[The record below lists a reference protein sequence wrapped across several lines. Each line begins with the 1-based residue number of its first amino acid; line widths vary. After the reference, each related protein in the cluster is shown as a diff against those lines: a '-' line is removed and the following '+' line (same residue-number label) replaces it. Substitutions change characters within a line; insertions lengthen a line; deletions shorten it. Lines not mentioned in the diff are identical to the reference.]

1 MLGLYVSKSNMRFFS
16 ILIALL
22 VTGLLYLFVV
32 ERDLLRGL
40 IGFSSTEEENLQLEE
55 LAENQEQQVMVEVK
69 PVNVVATTFEQEMVD
84 TSITLTGTTRAAR
97 YVDVKSETSGLVI
110 SEPFRKGENVSKGD
124 ILCELD
130 PGTRL
135 AVLDEAQAQ
144 LKSVEINA
152 LTATRLADGGLG
164 SEANKTS
171 AQAALQATLA
181 TIERAEKEISRLT
194 IKAPFDGLL
203 ETDAAEVGSLL
214 QTGSLCA
221 TIIQLDP
228 IRIVGFVSES
238 DVDKL
243 QIGNPAE
250 AKLIS
255 GRNVTGEVT
264 FISRSADE
272 STRTFMVEITVDNS
286 DLSIRDGLTAEISIL
301 ADKNMA
307 HLIPQSALTLD
318 NTGKLG
324 VRTVVDDTVKFRK
337 VDLLLDSPYGA
348 WVVGLPPRV
357 DIIVVGQE
365 FVVDGTKV
373 AVTFRENTL

>member
-1 MLGLYVSKSNMRFFS
+1 MRIFS
-16 ILIALL
+16 ILTALL

-55 LAENQEQQVMVEVK
+55 PAEDQEQDQLVIVEVR

-110 SEPFRKGENVSKGD
+110 SEPFRKGENVSRGD

-135 AVLDEAQAQ
+135 AVLEEAQAQ
-144 LKSVEINA
+144 LKSAEINA
-152 LTATRLADGGLG
+152 VTATRLADGGLG

-243 QIGNPAE
+243 QIGNPAQ
-250 AKLIS
+250 ARLIS

-272 STRTFMVEITVDNS
+272 STRTFKVEITVDNS

-318 NTGKLG
+318 NTGELG
-324 VRTVVDDTVKFRK
+324 VRTVVDDTVRFRK

>member
-1 MLGLYVSKSNMRFFS
+1 MRIFS
-16 ILIALL
+16 ILTALL

-55 LAENQEQQVMVEVK
+55 PTEDPEQLVMEEIK
-69 PVNVVATTFEQEMVD
+69 PVNVVASTFEQEMVD

-144 LKSVEINA
+144 LKSAEINA
-152 LTATRLADGGLG
+152 VTATRLADGGLG
-164 SEANKTS
+164 SEASKTS
-171 AQAALQATLA
+171 AQATLQATLA
-181 TIERAEKEISRLT
+181 AIDRAEKEISRLT

-228 IRIVGFVSES
+228 IRIIGFVSES

-243 QIGNPAE
+243 QIGNPAQ
-250 AKLIS
+250 ARLIS

-272 STRTFMVEITVDNS
+272 STRTFKVEITVGNS

-301 ADKNMA
+301 A
-307 HLIPQSALTLD
+307 
-318 NTGKLG
+318 
-324 VRTVVDDTVKFRK
+324 
-337 VDLLLDSPYGA
+337 
-348 WVVGLPPRV
+348 
-357 DIIVVGQE
+357 
-365 FVVDGTKV
+365 
-373 AVTFRENTL
+373 